1 MAATPMPARNERS
14 APVFKK
20 PDDIGPFFE
29 EFEIL
34 CAHHNVATDEEK
46 IEMSVRYLPAEH
58 SRTWKA
64 TLEFEDRANTTYA
77 DFKAKI
83 ISMYPG
89 SIHNSDEYTLGE
101 LETLVDTS
109 RSMSMKTRAQL
120 GAYYREFVTGQSNLK
135 KKHNGAL
142 LSANQANK
150 MFMDG
155 FPDDLAKTINL
166 RLMLSNPNRDSDL
179 AYTIDEVFKTAE
191 AILSGRPGAGVAL
204 LGPQATVVKQEDVE
218 SLVQRSMN
226 SQISAFETRL
236 AAMLATV
243 STATQHAPQILAPA
257 APRYNGAARTMSSG
271 DCYYCENGPHLAR
284 DCDKVREDLK
294 KGLVIP
300 DPANPNRLVLP
311 NRRYIPGLRYYPNI
325 SAQRDRM
332 LQWHKEQSGK
342 RDAPP
347 HLTSNFL
354 SFSDCDSDN
363 EDGTTSM
370 SGYNLSM
377 PPISPAR
384 TKELIDED
392 ADPVSQFLMQQIA
405 QLAPHDPLRTVYV
418 NEIEKRRKDVA
429 DGISKRVSSRSNKG
443 KPPVR
448 FSDDV
453 QRGHPNAD
461 VYRRPAREQIVR
473 DLSDDER
480 SPSPPPAPLRTSAP
494 IPTISSAP
502 TAPVPLPTL
511 ASVRASSAFAPVI
524 PIAAPAPGP
533 RPPAARVPDQARI
546 IYPAKIPRPAGPA
559 VSRNL
564 APIEERTNIGGLVNK
579 MLDIPLPHMTTRDF
593 LGSSYTARRELMSQ
607 LSAKK
612 APLDAPT
619 PFAASANFSS
629 RPSND
634 LAFEC
639 DQCDETHLHLAAPER
654 QRLRVIRPIIDGQ
667 LECECVLDSGCETTM
682 MRKDIWE
689 KLGLPL
695 HVNEGVTYTAANK
708 TQTKT
713 MGGLHNVS
721 MNICGQEIF
730 VQYQVVN
737 EAPWEILLGRP
748 VLTHL
753 QCETIDHQDGSQHL
767 IITHPETGVRV
778 QVPTAERPRRTPPV
792 RMVSGFR

>member
-1 MAATPMPARNERS
+1 MAATPMPACNERS
-14 APVFKK
+14 ALVFKK

-29 EFEIL
+29 EFKIL
-34 CAHHNVATDEEK
+34 CAHHNVATDLEK

-64 TLEFEDRANTTYA
+64 TPKFEDRATTTYA
-77 DFKAKI
+77 LFKAKI

-89 SIHNSDEYTLGE
+89 SIHNSKEYTLAE
-101 LETLVDTS
+101 LETLVETC
-109 RSMSMKTRAQL
+109 RSMPMKSRAEL
-120 GAYYREFVTGQSNLK
+120 GAYYREFLTEQSNLK

-142 LSANQANK
+142 LSANQGNK

-204 LGPQATVVKQEDVE
+204 LGPQATVVKQEDIAN
-218 SLVQRSMN
+218 LVQRSMN
-226 SQISAFETRL
+226 LQISAFENRL

-243 STATQHAPQILAPA
+243 TTATQHAPQILALA
-257 APRYNGAARTMSSG
+257 APRYNSPGRTMNNG
-271 DCYYCENGPHLAR
+271 DCYYCENGSHLAC
-284 DCDKVREDLK
+284 DCDKVQEDLK
-294 KGLVIP
+294 KGLVIL

-311 NRRYIPGLRYYPNI
+311 NGRYIPGLRYYPNI

-332 LQWHKEQSGK
+332 LQWHKEQSAK
-342 RDAPP
+342 CDALP

-354 SFSDCDSDN
+354 SFSDCNSDN
-363 EDGTTSM
+363 KDGTTSM

-377 PPISPAR
+377 PPISSAR
-384 TKELIDED
+384 TKELINED

-405 QLAPHDPLRTVYV
+405 QLAPHDPLRTIYV

-429 DGISKRVSSRSNKG
+429 DGIPKRVPSRSNKG
-443 KPPVR
+443 KPPMR

-453 QRGHPNAD
+453 QCGRPNAD
-461 VYRRPAREQIVR
+461 VYRRPAREQIVQ
-473 DLSDDER
+473 DLSDEER
-480 SPSPPPAPLRTSAP
+480 SPSPPPAPLHM
-494 IPTISSAP
+494 SAP
-502 TAPVPLPTL
+502 TPPVLLPTL
-511 ASVRASSAFAPVI
+511 ASVCASSTPAPVI

-564 APIEERTNIGGLVNK
+564 APIEERTSIGGLVNK

-612 APLDAPT
+612 APLNVPA

-639 DQCDETHLHLAAPER
+639 DQCDKTHLHLAAPER
-654 QRLRVIRPIIDGQ
+654 QRLRVIQPIIDGQ

-689 KLGLPL
+689 KLGLSL
-695 HVNEGVTYTAANK
+695 HINEGVTYTAANK

-730 VQYQVVN
+730 VQYQVID
-737 EAPWEILLGRP
+737 EAPWEILLGHP

-753 QCETIDHQDGSQHL
+753 QCETIDHQDGLQHL
-767 IITHPETGVRV
+767 IITHPETGVRM
-778 QVPTAERPRRTPPV
+778 QVPTDERPRRTPPV